1 MKFIT
6 KKSKKVLGSLTIGLA
21 TILATGC
28 GGEDPKPTEQEAEGQ
43 NKILTI
49 VEKAEGQY
57 VITDEAPTA
66 GPNKAIITDING
78 TTQVLN
84 EAEMKA
90 FAEEEM
96 KNVENN
102 TSNLTSP
109 NPPASEGLS
118 MGEVL
123 LAGAAGAL
131 LGSMVGNM
139 LSSNN
144 NYQNNQQQY
153 NRSSSYQ
160 SRMGGGTSGG
170 KASSTGASKQSFFGG
185 SQSGASTTS
194 TSSTTSST
202 SKPSL
207 TKSSSSS
214 TSSSASKSSSFFGG

>member
-1 MKFIT
+1 MKLT
-6 KKSKKVLGSLTIGLA
+6 SSRSKKVLGSLTLGIA
-21 TILATGC
+21 TILSTGC
-28 GGEDPKPTEQEAEGQ
+28 GDSEEQKPAEQQAEGQ

-57 VITDEAPTA
+57 VITDEAPTS

-78 TTQVLN
+78 TTKVLN
-84 EAEMKA
+84 EEEMKK

-96 KNVENN
+96 KKVENN
-102 TSNLTSP
+102 TSNLTSA

-131 LGSMVGNM
+131 LGSVVGNM

-144 NYQNNQQQY
+144 NYQANQQQY
-153 NRSSSYQ
+153 NRSSSFQ
-160 SRMGGGTSGG
+160 SRMNGGNGG
-170 KASSTGASKQSFFGG
+170 KTSSTATSKSSFFG
-185 SQSGASTTS
+185 SKSS
-194 TSSTTSST
+194 TS

-214 TSSSASKSSSFFGG
+214 SSSKSSFFGG